1 MKKVNIESTDLYM
14 CFMNNF
20 IRILEVNL
28 LKATRKA
35 MELKSIKFIHNMC
48 TFITN
53 LAPNNAENGC

>member
-1 MKKVNIESTDLYM
+1 M